1 MISVHIKY
9 LFSTIKTYCVERQHL
24 RQPHPRQAPNASTKQ
39 RKETAVCVLIIYQII
54 ILISLYYDHRQFTAV
69 AHLHR
74 AYATCVPELFSL
86 ASLCLPNIVRRSCSV
101 IAESSMETTKI
112 GILLGPKCASP
123 MRRLTICLALIHLYS
138 YSRFIC
144 PLLQHCKY
152 FIYRTKS
159 NNKYLSIALVNM
171 SANFRKLIKH
181 K

>member
-1 MISVHIKY
+1 MSKDNT
-9 LFSTIKTYCVERQHL
+9 FGSPTPAKPPT
-24 RQPHPRQAPNASTKQ
+24 QAQSNGRKQ
-39 RKETAVCVLIIYQII
+39 AVCVLIIYQII

-101 IAESSMETTKI
+101 IAQSSMETTKI

-123 MRRLTICLALIHLYS
+123 MRRMTICLALIHLYS

-144 PLLQHCKY
+144 PPLQHCKY